1 MRQAMMGWIVIAG
14 CLALIG
20 IGTALGAQSM
30 RGREVSVA
38 TIEHWRRYSA
48 EVERGARAPSAAT
61 TKILTETA
69 IAQNAYATSAVRLLR
84 FMGAGVA
91 ILGLL
96 LVADLVRHHLRWA
109 QAPKQPLQE

>member
-1 MRQAMMGWIVIAG
+1 MRQAMVGWIVIAG

-20 IGTALGAQSM
+20 IGTVLGAQTM

-48 EVERGARAPSAAT
+48 EVERGARAPSAAMT
-61 TKILTETA
+61 RILTETA

-96 LVADLVRHHLRWA
+96 LVADLVRHHLRWSK
-109 QAPKQPLQE
+109 APQPLQE

>member
-1 MRQAMMGWIVIAG
+1 MRQAMLGWIVIAG

-20 IGTALGAQSM
+20 IGTVLGAQAM

-38 TIEHWRRYSA
+38 TIEHWRRYAA
-48 EVERGARAPSAAT
+48 EVEHGTRTPSAAT
-61 TKILTETA
+61 TKLLTETA
-69 IAQNAYATSAVRLLR
+69 VAQNAYASSAVQLLR

-96 LVADLVRHHLRWA
+96 LGADLVRHRLR
-109 QAPKQPLQE
+109 QTEAPQPLQE

>member
-1 MRQAMMGWIVIAG
+1 MRQAMVGWIVIAG

-20 IGTALGAQSM
+20 IGTVLGAQTM

-84 FMGAGVA
+84 FMGAVVA
-91 ILGLL
+91 LLGLL
-96 LVADLVRHHLRWA
+96 LGTDLVRHRLR
-109 QAPKQPLQE
+109 QTEAPQPLQE

>member
-1 MRQAMMGWIVIAG
+1 MVGWIVIAG
-14 CLALIG
+14 CLVLIG
-20 IGTALGAQSM
+20 IGTVLGAQTM

-48 EVERGARAPSAAT
+48 EVERGARTPSAAT

-96 LVADLVRHHLRWA
+96 LVADLVRHHLRWSK
-109 QAPKQPLQE
+109 APQPLQE